1 MTYTSEQKRVIEHD
15 GAHAI
20 VAAVAGSGK
29 THTMVGRIAYQLA
42 NGVSPKRILVLMFN
56 KSAQEDFAGRLA
68 GQCAGKGLK
77 PAEVLTFHA
86 FGLRL
91 ANRMVEQGLL
101 EPAQLQTEGYALRKM
116 ARAVLEKVNAES
128 SEDDQLDLSFE
139 VVTEFLDTIDI
150 LKGELYPTD
159 DRRWE
164 YTVTNTDERFVRGFH
179 FFECMR
185 REMQMRTFADMIY
198 DPVMAA
204 LDNPQIER
212 FISGRYDHVIVDE
225 FQDVNEAQMTLLRML
240 AGQRAAVMAV
250 GDEDQCLP
258 PETMITM
265 SDGSLLPVESI
276 RQDDQILSAIGNG
289 RFAIRRVT
297 KVRQHFHDGELI
309 RIRTSSGRELLSTP
323 DHVHFAGYKPGVSH
337 QRNLM
342 YLMFKKGIGY
352 RLGVTRVYS
361 GRTQKKKVMTFQER
375 CRQERADGI
384 WVIRTF
390 DDENEARI
398 AEITESLRY
407 QIPTVPFVART
418 GLSTNGFVHDQSAID
433 RIFRESNCW
442 AGGSKLLA
450 DMRMSPNCPHYQPR
464 SRNSSRR
471 NLVITLCADPRGQSV
486 GHRISF
492 IGNSNEDQQLLK
504 SKGLPVRGAKSK
516 SSSWRLEKGFSDFGE
531 LLRLVDQI
539 RNIFPDI
546 NVVKQARLGKQ
557 PDDGLTR
564 NSLPFCP
571 ASHVRPGMAMFA
583 EDGFYDTVE
592 SVEAVP
598 YSGMVYDLDVSG
610 THNFL
615 ANGLVTHNC
624 IYAWRGA
631 KPDYM
636 TRLFQKEFPNC
647 TRYALSRTF
656 RYGHKLSLA
665 ANFVISRNKNRTEK
679 LCISGTRT
687 DTALDVRL
695 VRSSVG
701 DEVLKI
707 VREWREGGRQ
717 YSDAAILVRE
727 YAHTTSTEIAL
738 LQNKVPYRLVG
749 ASPFFDRAEVLG
761 LRAYLQLA
769 AGGLQFVETPQRRI
783 RLVSALLT
791 TPTLYL
797 RKDAIST
804 LSEAIAESP
813 DLLCETAEAWFKA
826 DSRSLPFSRERRLK
840 AVETWRWVINVGPK
854 LRAADFLSEVMS
866 RTNLRK
872 DIEKNVPDPREAA
885 EKLRMLDQIVVLA
898 RERRESPAAFAAFLD
913 RLTAEYS
920 DSAADSDRVLI
931 TSCHRAKGLE
941 WSMVILPELAD
952 GSFPVLRTG
961 WTEQDLEDERR
972 LFYVAATRA
981 IERLVLLAPMDPRL
995 LSASNKGV
1003 ATAPDAPIASR
1014 FLYEANLAV
1023 AMEGLEKARQIKPD
1037 SRCATIID
1045 RYRGAIASAEIAG

>member
-1 MTYTSEQKRVIEHD
+1 MSYTSEQERVIEHE
-15 GAHAI
+15 GGHAI

-29 THTMVGRIAYQLA
+29 THTMVGRIAHQLA
-42 NGVSPKRILVLMFN
+42 GGVSAKRILVLMFN
-56 KSAQEDFAGRLA
+56 KSAQEDFTGRLS
-68 GQCAGKGLK
+68 GVCATKGLR

-116 ARAVLEKVNAES
+116 ARGVLEKVNAES

-150 LKGELYPTD
+150 LKGELYPTA

-164 YTVTNTDERFVRGFH
+164 HTVRNTDERFVRGFH
-179 FFECMR
+179 IFEAMR
-185 REMQMRTFADMIY
+185 RDMQMRTFADMIF

-240 AGQRAAVMAV
+240 AGQRASVMAV
-250 GDEDQCLP
+250 GDEDQ
-258 PETMITM
+258 
-265 SDGSLLPVESI
+265 
-276 RQDDQILSAIGNG
+276 
-289 RFAIRRVT
+289 
-297 KVRQHFHDGELI
+297 
-309 RIRTSSGRELLSTP
+309 
-323 DHVHFAGYKPGVSH
+323 
-337 QRNLM
+337 
-342 YLMFKKGIGY
+342 
-352 RLGVTRVYS
+352 
-361 GRTQKKKVMTFQER
+361 
-375 CRQERADGI
+375 
-384 WVIRTF
+384 
-390 DDENEARI
+390 
-398 AEITESLRY
+398 
-407 QIPTVPFVART
+407 
-418 GLSTNGFVHDQSAID
+418 
-433 RIFRESNCW
+433 
-442 AGGSKLLA
+442 
-450 DMRMSPNCPHYQPR
+450 
-464 SRNSSRR
+464 
-471 NLVITLCADPRGQSV
+471 
-486 GHRISF
+486 
-492 IGNSNEDQQLLK
+492 
-504 SKGLPVRGAKSK
+504 
-516 SSSWRLEKGFSDFGE
+516 
-531 LLRLVDQI
+531 
-539 RNIFPDI
+539 
-546 NVVKQARLGKQ
+546 
-557 PDDGLTR
+557 
-564 NSLPFCP
+564 
-571 ASHVRPGMAMFA
+571 
-583 EDGFYDTVE
+583 
-592 SVEAVP
+592 
-598 YSGMVYDLDVSG
+598 
-610 THNFL
+610 
-615 ANGLVTHNC
+615 C

-636 TRLFQKEFPNC
+636 TRLFQKEFPNS

-687 DTALDVRL
+687 DTELDVRL

-701 DEVLKI
+701 EEVLKM
-707 VREWREGGRQ
+707 VREWRGGGRQ
-717 YSDAAILVRE
+717 YSEAAILVRE
-727 YAHTTSTEIAL
+727 YAHSTSTEIAL
-738 LQNKVPYRLVG
+738 LQNKIPYRLVG

-769 AGGLQFVETPQRRI
+769 AGGLQYTETPQRRM

-804 LSEAIAESP
+804 LSEAIAEAP
-813 DLLCETAEAWFKA
+813 EQLCETAETWFKA
-826 DSRSLPFSRERRLK
+826 DSRSLPFSRDRRLK
-840 AVETWRWVINVGPK
+840 AVETWRWVMNVGPK
-854 LRAADFLSEVMS
+854 LRAADFLLEVMS

-898 RERRESPAAFAAFLD
+898 KERRESPAAFAAFLD

-920 DSAADSDRVLI
+920 DAAADSDRILI

-941 WSMVILPELAD
+941 WPMVILPELAD

-981 IERLVLLAPMDPRL
+981 IERLALLAPMDPRL
-995 LSASNKGV
+995 LAASSKGA
-1003 ATAPDAPIASR
+1003 ATAPDAPVASR
-1014 FLYEANLAV
+1014 FLYEANLTV

-1045 RYRGAIASAEIAG
+1045 RYRGAIAAAEIAG

>member
-1 MTYTSEQKRVIEHD
+1 MSYTSEQERVIEHEA
-15 GAHAI
+15 GHAI

-29 THTMVGRIAYQLA
+29 THTMVGRIAHQLA
-42 NGVSPKRILVLMFN
+42 GGVSAKRILVLMFN
-56 KSAQEDFAGRLA
+56 KSAQEDFTGRLS
-68 GQCAGKGLK
+68 GVCATKGLR

-116 ARAVLEKVNAES
+116 ARGVLEKVNAES

-150 LKGELYPTD
+150 LKGELYPTA

-164 YTVTNTDERFVRGFH
+164 HTVRNTDERFVRGFH
-179 FFECMR
+179 IFEAMR
-185 REMQMRTFADMIY
+185 RDMQMRTFADMIF

-240 AGQRAAVMAV
+240 AGQRASVMAV
-250 GDEDQCLP
+250 GDEDQ
-258 PETMITM
+258 
-265 SDGSLLPVESI
+265 
-276 RQDDQILSAIGNG
+276 
-289 RFAIRRVT
+289 
-297 KVRQHFHDGELI
+297 
-309 RIRTSSGRELLSTP
+309 
-323 DHVHFAGYKPGVSH
+323 
-337 QRNLM
+337 
-342 YLMFKKGIGY
+342 
-352 RLGVTRVYS
+352 
-361 GRTQKKKVMTFQER
+361 
-375 CRQERADGI
+375 
-384 WVIRTF
+384 
-390 DDENEARI
+390 
-398 AEITESLRY
+398 
-407 QIPTVPFVART
+407 
-418 GLSTNGFVHDQSAID
+418 
-433 RIFRESNCW
+433 
-442 AGGSKLLA
+442 
-450 DMRMSPNCPHYQPR
+450 
-464 SRNSSRR
+464 
-471 NLVITLCADPRGQSV
+471 
-486 GHRISF
+486 
-492 IGNSNEDQQLLK
+492 
-504 SKGLPVRGAKSK
+504 
-516 SSSWRLEKGFSDFGE
+516 
-531 LLRLVDQI
+531 
-539 RNIFPDI
+539 
-546 NVVKQARLGKQ
+546 
-557 PDDGLTR
+557 
-564 NSLPFCP
+564 
-571 ASHVRPGMAMFA
+571 
-583 EDGFYDTVE
+583 
-592 SVEAVP
+592 
-598 YSGMVYDLDVSG
+598 
-610 THNFL
+610 
-615 ANGLVTHNC
+615 C

-636 TRLFQKEFPNC
+636 TRLFQKEFPNS

-687 DTALDVRL
+687 DTELDVRL

-701 DEVLKI
+701 EEVLKM

-717 YSDAAILVRE
+717 YSEAAILVRE

-738 LQNKVPYRLVG
+738 LQNKIPYRLVG

-769 AGGLQFVETPQRRI
+769 AGGLQYTETPQRRM

-804 LSEAIAESP
+804 LSEAIAEAP
-813 DLLCETAEAWFKA
+813 EQLCETAEAWFKA
-826 DSRSLPFSRERRLK
+826 DSRSLPFSRDRRLK
-840 AVETWRWVINVGPK
+840 AVETWRWGMNVGPK

-898 RERRESPAAFAAFLD
+898 KERRESPAAFAAFLD

-920 DSAADSDRVLI
+920 DAAADSDRILI

-941 WSMVILPELAD
+941 WPMVILPELAD

-981 IERLVLLAPMDPRL
+981 IERLALLAPMDPRL
-995 LSASNKGV
+995 LAASSKGA

-1045 RYRGAIASAEIAG
+1045 RYRGAIAAAEIAG

>member
-250 GDEDQCLP
+250 GDEDQC
-258 PETMITM
+258 
-265 SDGSLLPVESI
+265 
-276 RQDDQILSAIGNG
+276 
-289 RFAIRRVT
+289 
-297 KVRQHFHDGELI
+297 
-309 RIRTSSGRELLSTP
+309 
-323 DHVHFAGYKPGVSH
+323 
-337 QRNLM
+337 
-342 YLMFKKGIGY
+342 
-352 RLGVTRVYS
+352 
-361 GRTQKKKVMTFQER
+361 
-375 CRQERADGI
+375 
-384 WVIRTF
+384 
-390 DDENEARI
+390 
-398 AEITESLRY
+398 
-407 QIPTVPFVART
+407 
-418 GLSTNGFVHDQSAID
+418 
-433 RIFRESNCW
+433 
-442 AGGSKLLA
+442 
-450 DMRMSPNCPHYQPR
+450 
-464 SRNSSRR
+464 
-471 NLVITLCADPRGQSV
+471 
-486 GHRISF
+486 
-492 IGNSNEDQQLLK
+492 
-504 SKGLPVRGAKSK
+504 
-516 SSSWRLEKGFSDFGE
+516 
-531 LLRLVDQI
+531 
-539 RNIFPDI
+539 
-546 NVVKQARLGKQ
+546 
-557 PDDGLTR
+557 
-564 NSLPFCP
+564 
-571 ASHVRPGMAMFA
+571 
-583 EDGFYDTVE
+583 
-592 SVEAVP
+592 
-598 YSGMVYDLDVSG
+598 
-610 THNFL
+610 
-615 ANGLVTHNC
+615 

-636 TRLFQKEFPNC
+636 TRLFQKEFPNS

-701 DEVLKI
+701 EEVLKI
-707 VREWREGGRQ
+707 VREWRESGHQ

-797 RKDAIST
+797 RRDAIST
-804 LSEAIAESP
+804 LSEAIAEAP
-813 DLLCETAEAWFKA
+813 DLLCETAEALFKA

-995 LSASNKGV
+995 LSASNKGE

>member
-56 KSAQEDFAGRLA
+56 KSAQENFAGRLA

-101 EPAQLQTEGYALRKM
+101 EPAQLQTEGYALRRM

-164 YTVTNTDERFVRGFH
+164 YTVTNIDERFVRGFH

-185 REMQMRTFADMIY
+185 REMRMRTFADMIY

-250 GDEDQCLP
+250 GD
-258 PETMITM
+258 
-265 SDGSLLPVESI
+265 
-276 RQDDQILSAIGNG
+276 DDQ
-289 RFAIRRVT
+289 
-297 KVRQHFHDGELI
+297 
-309 RIRTSSGRELLSTP
+309 
-323 DHVHFAGYKPGVSH
+323 
-337 QRNLM
+337 
-342 YLMFKKGIGY
+342 
-352 RLGVTRVYS
+352 
-361 GRTQKKKVMTFQER
+361 
-375 CRQERADGI
+375 
-384 WVIRTF
+384 
-390 DDENEARI
+390 
-398 AEITESLRY
+398 
-407 QIPTVPFVART
+407 
-418 GLSTNGFVHDQSAID
+418 
-433 RIFRESNCW
+433 
-442 AGGSKLLA
+442 
-450 DMRMSPNCPHYQPR
+450 
-464 SRNSSRR
+464 
-471 NLVITLCADPRGQSV
+471 
-486 GHRISF
+486 
-492 IGNSNEDQQLLK
+492 
-504 SKGLPVRGAKSK
+504 
-516 SSSWRLEKGFSDFGE
+516 
-531 LLRLVDQI
+531 
-539 RNIFPDI
+539 
-546 NVVKQARLGKQ
+546 
-557 PDDGLTR
+557 
-564 NSLPFCP
+564 
-571 ASHVRPGMAMFA
+571 
-583 EDGFYDTVE
+583 
-592 SVEAVP
+592 
-598 YSGMVYDLDVSG
+598 
-610 THNFL
+610 
-615 ANGLVTHNC
+615 C

>member
-164 YTVTNTDERFVRGFH
+164 YTVTNIDERFVRGFH

-185 REMQMRTFADMIY
+185 REMQMRTFSDMIY

-204 LDNPQIER
+204 LENPQIER

-250 GDEDQCLP
+250 GDEDQC
-258 PETMITM
+258 
-265 SDGSLLPVESI
+265 
-276 RQDDQILSAIGNG
+276 
-289 RFAIRRVT
+289 
-297 KVRQHFHDGELI
+297 
-309 RIRTSSGRELLSTP
+309 
-323 DHVHFAGYKPGVSH
+323 
-337 QRNLM
+337 
-342 YLMFKKGIGY
+342 
-352 RLGVTRVYS
+352 
-361 GRTQKKKVMTFQER
+361 
-375 CRQERADGI
+375 
-384 WVIRTF
+384 
-390 DDENEARI
+390 
-398 AEITESLRY
+398 
-407 QIPTVPFVART
+407 
-418 GLSTNGFVHDQSAID
+418 
-433 RIFRESNCW
+433 
-442 AGGSKLLA
+442 
-450 DMRMSPNCPHYQPR
+450 
-464 SRNSSRR
+464 
-471 NLVITLCADPRGQSV
+471 
-486 GHRISF
+486 
-492 IGNSNEDQQLLK
+492 
-504 SKGLPVRGAKSK
+504 
-516 SSSWRLEKGFSDFGE
+516 
-531 LLRLVDQI
+531 
-539 RNIFPDI
+539 
-546 NVVKQARLGKQ
+546 
-557 PDDGLTR
+557 
-564 NSLPFCP
+564 
-571 ASHVRPGMAMFA
+571 
-583 EDGFYDTVE
+583 
-592 SVEAVP
+592 
-598 YSGMVYDLDVSG
+598 
-610 THNFL
+610 
-615 ANGLVTHNC
+615 

-636 TRLFQKEFPNC
+636 TRLFQKEFPNS

-738 LQNKVPYRLVG
+738 LQNKIPYRLVG

-769 AGGLQFVETPQRRI
+769 GGGLQFVETPQRRI

-804 LSEAIAESP
+804 LSEAIAEAP

-1045 RYRGAIASAEIAG
+1045 RYRGAIASAEVAG